1 MTVTAEK
8 PAPYAPARAILDLIG
23 RYRDRG
29 LASPID
35 ADVLARAG
43 ITPSLTART
52 LYALQVLDLIDEGG
66 VPTQTF
72 EGLRLAPEAEFQ
84 NRLEDWLKSVYA
96 DVFAFVDPAKD
107 DATRIRDAFR
117 SYQPH
122 GQRDRMVSLF
132 TGLCTAAGIMPER
145 TQSAPRQRPSLPRQ
159 QRRSIA
165 TGRNV
170 KQPKAA
176 QTSSSLP
183 PALSGLLASLP
194 TGNGWTKARRD
205 KFVETFEAVL
215 DFCVPIVED
224 ETEADE
230 NGNGDA

>member
-1 MTVTAEK
+1 MTVTAEE

-29 LASPID
+29 LTSPID
-35 ADVLARAG
+35 ADVLGRAG

-52 LYALQVLDLIDEGG
+52 LYALQVLDLIDEAGA
-66 VPTQTF
+66 PTQTF
-72 EGLRLAPEAEFQ
+72 EGLRLAPEAEFP
-84 NRLEDWLKSVYA
+84 NRLEDWLKSAYA
-96 DVFAFVDPAKD
+96 DVFTFVDPAKD

-145 TQSAPRQRPSLPRQ
+145 PQPAPRQRSSLSRQ
-159 QRRSIA
+159 QRRTTI
-165 TGRNV
+165 TGSKG
-170 KQPKAA
+170 KQPKVAE
-176 QTSSSLP
+176 TSSSLP

-194 TGNGWTKARRD
+194 AGNGWTKPRRD

-215 DFCVPIVED
+215 DFCIPIVED
-224 ETEADE
+224 EIEEDE
-230 NGNGDA
+230 NGNGDM